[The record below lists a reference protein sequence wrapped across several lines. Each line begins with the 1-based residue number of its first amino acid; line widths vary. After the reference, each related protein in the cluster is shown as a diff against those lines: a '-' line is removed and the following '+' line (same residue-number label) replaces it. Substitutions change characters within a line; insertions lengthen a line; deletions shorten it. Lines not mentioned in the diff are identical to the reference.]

1 MDDISTMTLLTELK
15 HRMEQRIY
23 SSSYRLDDLLL
34 SMPKEDTMGMYFAL
48 EEYVLSYKE
57 LIEER
62 RNEV

>member
-1 MDDISTMTLLTELK
+1 MGDIPTMALLMEVM
-15 HRMEQRIY
+15 HRMEHHLY
-23 SSSYRLDDLLL
+23 ESTPRLDDLLL

-48 EEYVLSYKE
+48 EEYVLCYKE